1 MHCVRCYFFMYS
13 EMCYLGR
20 YSKMCCFMHCD
31 IRCFYVLVCTMRI
44 WRIGSKN
51 VTSLPFNEILRR
63 SRYEARIY
71 VVKEPTMRKLWRKF
85 NAHVLNLTKMPTRD
99 ARDKRMSN
107 HNARAKRVWLSSD
120 ALNRRMSNH
129 NARRKWMQ
137 LLFDA
142 RSGRMSN
149 HNARRKRM
157 WLIFDARRDHNACRK
172 QMWLIRDAR
181 SGRTGNRYTDG
192 PTKLGVNFPY
202 MRKYLFIM
210 LSAGR
215 WARCYARGRRMG

>member
-1 MHCVRCYFFMYS
+1 MHYKMSGFWFTERCAALDALCEVLFFMYS

-107 HNARAKRVWLSSD
+107 HNAR
-120 ALNRRMSNH
+120 
-129 NARRKWMQ
+129 
-137 LLFDA
+137 
-142 RSGRMSN
+142 
-149 HNARRKRM
+149 RKRM

-181 SGRTGNRYTDG
+181 SGRTGNRYADG
-192 PTKLGVNFPY
+192 PTKLRVNFPY

>member
-120 ALNRRMSNH
+120 ALNRRMGNH

-181 SGRTGNRYTDG
+181 SGRTGNRYADG
-192 PTKLGVNFPY
+192 PTKLRVNFPY